1 MAGVVPIP
9 HSSFQELNTV
19 KSKFHLKCLGE
30 SPGGQVLNFA
40 EYLFLVTVLLG
51 MGVENRR
58 RTGRMSEKFGIQLWD
73 PAEKSSTNTLA

>member
-1 MAGVVPIP
+1 MASAVPIP
-9 HSSFQELNTV
+9 HTPLQELNNV

-58 RTGRMSEKFGIQLWD
+58 
-73 PAEKSSTNTLA
+73 